1 MEVVEAL
8 EDQRRV
14 DRTVRNVRAEVEHG
28 RPENLDVAH
37 ALGRA
42 PRTEGAL
49 HVGHRLERLHR
60 RCAPRDH
67 RREVAAPGT
76 QVERPTVALGRP
88 DLLDE
93 RPARVIVLFRFG
105 VAVDLIVVARA
116 LARVSRLVEET
127 VYSVEPGP
135 RALRK

>member
-37 ALGRA
+37 ALGRG

-49 HVGHRLERLHR
+49 HVGHWLGRDHG

-93 RPARVIVLFRFG
+93 GAAWVLMLLRFR
-105 VAVDLIVVARA
+105 VAVDLIVVTGAF
-116 LARVSRLVEET
+116 ARVCR
-127 VYSVEPGP
+127 
-135 RALRK
+135 